1 MMSMLDHN
9 ASAAGM
15 AAGAL
20 YRRAADTILGLL
32 SSHLESRVLSADT
45 DPASADRASSPKL
58 DRQLIPGPIRQ

>member
-1 MMSMLDHN
+1 MSMLDHN

-20 YRRAADTILGLL
+20 YRQAADTVLGLL
-32 SSHLESRVLSADT
+32 SLHLESLVLSADM
-45 DPASADRASSPKL
+45 DPSSADKASSPKL

>member
-1 MMSMLDHN
+1 MSMLDHN
-9 ASAAGM
+9 ASAVGM

-20 YRRAADTILGLL
+20 YRQATDTVLGLL

-45 DPASADRASSPKL
+45 DRASADRANSPKL

>member
-1 MMSMLDHN
+1 MSMLDHN

-45 DPASADRASSPKL
+45 DPASADRTSNPKL

>member
-1 MMSMLDHN
+1 MSMLDHN
-9 ASAAGM
+9 ASARGM

-20 YRRAADTILGLL
+20 YRRAVDTVLGLL